1 MLTRNSISVILLCSL
16 IFKEI
21 TIKIWLRKI
30 YRLEFIRGIV
40 IENMVVKQGGVG
52 TEENVYEKKM
62 I

>member
-21 TIKIWLRKI
+21 TIKI

-52 TEENVYEKKM
+52 TEEKSKM
-62 I
+62 CMRRK